1 MKFCGMKRIGQLL
14 VVCISSDVVNHILG
28 SGGIEGVVATNAETF
43 SPLAG
48 DSKFGEWL
56 YDLCY

>member
-1 MKFCGMKRIGQLL
+1 MKRIGQLL